1 MRALLAPSPI
11 PNEKHLNTINSV
23 TVSDEEMNDGKMKPS
38 RRLPVRVNMMF
49 DQVQHLFS
57 VFHLSISEDEQLKR
71 EQIIS
76 DMENPLAAPLDKIC
90 KAEKML
96 TNIL

>member
-1 MRALLAPSPI
+1 
-11 PNEKHLNTINSV
+11 
-23 TVSDEEMNDGKMKPS
+23 MKPS

-57 VFHLSISEDEQLKR
+57 VSHLSISEDEQLISVSHLSISEDEQLMR